1 MIVMLVIGGKR
12 EDVLRNKVDP
22 DRFFKSSKHTSQD
35 RNLIVL
41 FRNIRYLL
49 RDDQVHLS
57 GEAVTQQPA
66 PLFCTFHIRSCCS
79 FINIEIYQLPI
90 GTKRHRI
97 LILPD
102 VVFKIVVVFRLIEV
116 ANIDADTIATPGT
129 RLFVPDGF

>member
-1 MIVMLVIGGKR
+1 MI
-12 EDVLRNKVDP
+12 
-22 DRFFKSSKHTSQD
+22 KSTFPPKQS
-35 RNLIVL
+35 
-41 FRNIRYLL
+41 
-49 RDDQVHLS
+49 LS
-57 GEAVTQQPA
+57 S
-66 PLFCTFHIRSCCS
+66 LHHSFCAFHIRSCCS

-129 RLFVPDGF
+129 RLFVPDGFNQALCSTIC